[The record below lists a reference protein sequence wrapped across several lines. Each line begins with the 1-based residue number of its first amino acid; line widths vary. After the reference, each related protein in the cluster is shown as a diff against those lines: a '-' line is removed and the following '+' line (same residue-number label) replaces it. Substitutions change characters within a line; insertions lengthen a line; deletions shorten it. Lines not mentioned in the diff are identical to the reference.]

1 LTEEKTEQIEEK
13 EEKRKIMVISKIDDK
28 FAIQGQSVMKGQLKE
43 ALDLADQIIDLAKT
57 ENLTSFIREQEQLI
71 ARIKGLMKQREEKKK
86 EKVRAEL
93 GSELKKLEKEYND
106 AFKVEDFVKVK
117 QVIGEAKK
125 LLFQSDAKRFIIKW
139 DNIERKYL
147 DTIARKEIQED
158 ITNLIKE
165 SSELKKRFQFED
177 LKLRL
182 TYLLQQVQEKGLNEY
197 KGKLE
202 DLRRDVIAAQDS
214 YNKINKDIKEL
225 KEKILAQKENKE
237 FEKAIPNCES
247 LIQLAKSIEKAKE
260 AEDYSQVL
268 IQLKEDLKFEELKVS
283 ILKLNNEGLGLLK
296 KGEISDSVKMY
307 EKIRNSLREWV

>member
-1 LTEEKTEQIEEK
+1 MTEEKTEQIEEK
-13 EEKRKIMVISKIDDK
+13 EEKRKIKVISKIDDK
-28 FAIQGQSVMKGQLKE
+28 FAVQGQSVMKGQLQD
-43 ALDLADQIIDLAKT
+43 ALDLADEIIELAKT

-71 ARIKGLMKQREEKKK
+71 ARIKGLMIQREEKKR
-86 EKVRAEL
+86 EKVRVEL

-125 LLFQSDAKRFIIKW
+125 LLFQSDEKRFIIKW
-139 DNIERKYL
+139 DNIERKYR
-147 DTIARKEIQED
+147 DTIARKEIVED

-177 LKLRL
+177 LRLKL
-182 TYLLQQVQEKGLNEY
+182 TYLIQQVKEKGLNEY
-197 KGKLE
+197 MGKLE
-202 DLRRDVIAAQDS
+202 DLRTDVIAAQDS
-214 YNKINKDIKEL
+214 YNKITKNIEEL

-247 LIQLAKSIEKAKE
+247 LIQLLKSIEKAKE

-296 KGEISDSVKMY
+296 KGKISDSVKIY